1 MSSST
6 IECVCGKKFCAKKA
20 LDPEVKMNLQLRVH
34 QHIEGTVDHP
44 PLTWED
50 VCGLMITIENVASPP
65 TTSILNSSGDRVPL
79 SPPSDSECVQATQVG
94 DAPPSDSE
102 CVQATRDL
110 TRCPSY
116 VPRFDSPSRLEN
128 LEHAVHLMCRGLTR
142 LAEDIQDVR
151 SSCRSRSRSRLGV

>member
-1 MSSST
+1 
-6 IECVCGKKFCAKKA
+6 
-20 LDPEVKMNLQLRVH
+20 MNLQLRVY

-102 CVQATRDL
+102 CVQATRDA
-110 TRCPSY
+110 R
-116 VPRFDSPSRLEN
+116 PSRLEN
-128 LEHAVHLMCRGLTR
+128 LENAVHLMCRGLTR

-151 SSCRSRSRSRLGV
+151 SSCRSRSRSGGLVKCVGDIS